1 MFAALYG
8 GIALA
13 VAGFAAAQNSSAG
26 LDFGPVDF
34 AGYNNYV
41 YRDSECGMLW
51 DIDIRSIV
59 NAPKVFNSSGADLF
73 AQMSP
78 PRRLWSQSRSH
89 LLRSRTVACHPAARS
104 E

>member
-8 GIALA
+8 GVALA
-13 VAGFAAAQNSSAG
+13 AAGFAAAQNSSAG

-41 YRDSECGMLW
+41 YRDSECGMLC
-51 DIDIRSIV
+51 DLVVRSSV
-59 NAPKVFNSSGADLF
+59 NVPELSDCSGADLF

-78 PRRLWSQSRSH
+78 RRRSWLQSRSH
-89 LLRSRTVACHPAARS
+89 LTCSLPLCASD
-104 E
+104 

>member
-1 MFAALYG
+1 MFATLYG

-13 VAGFAAAQNSSAG
+13 AAGFAAAQNSSSG

-41 YRDSECGMLW
+41 YRDSEYGTLCCFE
-51 DIDIRSIV
+51 IRSIAIV
-59 NAPKVFNSSGADLF
+59 AKFYWRSGADRVRSDVTS
-73 AQMSP
+73 AQIVV
-78 PRRLWSQSRSH
+78 
-89 LLRSRTVACHPAARS
+89 T